1 MPPPGCSVSNERSLA
16 RDFIASSHRDIPM
29 LRFFLPHLTDSGVFR
44 WSEALPRG
52 EELTGSVCWSEVSN
66 RFTDRGGKLPLTL
79 QPCGGMVD
87 ANTAN
92 ALRETLDGL
101 TLTGAWWIGYADAI
115 RHGSRWNEDS
125 DYTLRT
131 FDPTKLR
138 EGMQLPEFCWDD
150 AGTFAWGGRLYPDSF
165 IVAAEQRLY
174 HQFSNDP
181 RLDTVEVTPNRD
193 VLPVSSGD

>member
-87 ANTAN
+87 ANTHKPIPNTPYPPPHPATWWGHGRPQHGQRP
-92 ALRETLDGL
+92 ARASRRPHAHRRLVDRLRRRDT
-101 TLTGAWWIGYADAI
+101 
-115 RHGSRWNEDS
+115 
-125 DYTLRT
+125 
-131 FDPTKLR
+131 
-138 EGMQLPEFCWDD
+138 
-150 AGTFAWGGRLYPDSF
+150 
-165 IVAAEQRLY
+165 
-174 HQFSNDP
+174 P
-181 RLDTVEVTPNRD
+181 RKPME
-193 VLPVSSGD
+193 

>member
-1 MPPPGCSVSNERSLA
+1 
-16 RDFIASSHRDIPM
+16 
-29 LRFFLPHLTDSGVFR
+29 
-44 WSEALPRG
+44 
-52 EELTGSVCWSEVSN
+52 
-66 RFTDRGGKLPLTL
+66 
-79 QPCGGMVD
+79 MVD

-92 ALRETLDGL
+92 ALRDILDGL
-101 TLTGAWWIGYADAI
+101 TLTGAWWIGYAGTM
-115 RHGSRWNEDS
+115 RHGSRRGEDS

-150 AGTFAWGGRLYPDSF
+150 AGTFEWGGGLCPDSF

-174 HQFSNDP
+174 RQFSHDP
-181 RLDTVEVTPNRD
+181 RLDTVEAIPNRD